1 MASSSASKPLVQKIR
16 GKKKMPN
23 KKSLVWWGVTLAL
36 IIGGA
41 VLSFPSFFSFQI
53 HQEQEIVTPTIK
65 PFPVSVNPQGRSI
78 NENAEVD
85 AFFTNENPSISTA
98 SIKAKGI
105 LGTIAS
111 IIASVPGYALVG
123 AAGMQFVTI
132 YPGYRQEEVAR
143 AFGKTLDWSKEERA
157 EFLTHTNTEAPTLG
171 EGKFA
176 PGTYEVNNG
185 DDLEAIK
192 RTLDER
198 FHNTILSRYATST
211 AEIVPLETALTI
223 ASLLERETSDA
234 DEMRIISGIIWNR
247 IWSDMNLQIDA
258 TLQYAKS
265 SASKG
270 KNDIWWPK
278 VVPKDKYI
286 KSSYN
291 TYLNA
296 GLPPGPISN
305 PSVAAVVAALNP
317 KKTDCFFYFH
327 DKKGGFH
334 CTATYKEHVTLLKQ
348 YYGQGK

>member
-23 KKSLVWWGVTLAL
+23 KKSLVWWGVALAL

-85 AFFTNENPSISTA
+85 AFFTKENPSLSAA

-111 IIASVPGYALVG
+111 IITSVPGYALVG

-143 AFGKTLDWSKEERA
+143 AFGKTLDWSREERA

-176 PGTYEVNNG
+176 PGTYEVNAG
-185 DDLEAIK
+185 DDLDAIK

-211 AEIVPLETALTI
+211 AEVVPLETALTI
-223 ASLLERETSDA
+223 ASLLERETSDP

-247 IWSDMNLQIDA
+247 IWNDMNLQIDA

-265 SASKG
+265 SANKG

-278 VVPKDKYI
+278 VAPKDKYI

-291 TYLNA
+291 TYLNS
-296 GLPPGPISN
+296 GLPPTPIAS

-317 KKTDCFFYFH
+317 KKTDCIFYFH

-334 CTATYKEHVTLLKQ
+334 CTVTYKEHVALLKQ